1 MCRKAAVVIGAVIA
15 LCIASGVGGYLYS
28 QVGGNDTSTSTS
40 TAQAAVTAKGGTS
53 TRAALKAAK
62 WASVVKAS
70 YGSTSVKLSTNDIPN
85 HKRDAYY
92 AVPNAQV
99 AVPSASTAHIVKDP
113 TKAQSLSYTIPTKP
127 EYSSTITDSPL
138 GSIGLMISGAVL
150 YNPYEGDGTTVAMSS
165 NFSLTQSDGTKVWFV
180 DQCSGHPTPD
190 VGQYHYHAGST
201 CITSKVDTASG
212 PSHLIGVAL
221 DGFPIYGPRDIN
233 GKTVPVKSL
242 DRCNGIKSATPE
254 FPKGIYHYVLPN
266 TTDATSSIRCFH
278 GVVDAT
284 QITAMPPMGG
294 NMPDLAAAAAKLGI
308 TETQLTDAFGTTMPP
323 DFAEA
328 AKKLGI
334 TEAELKTALGV
345 PG

>member
-1 MCRKAAVVIGAVIA
+1 MNRKRITIAGGVAVACVLAVLA
-15 LCIASGVGGYLYS
+15 VYLFSTVGQAGS
-28 QVGGNDTSTSTS
+28 AISS
-40 TAQAAVTAKGGTS
+40 AQAAKAINTQSV
-53 TRAALKAAK
+53 LKATK

-70 YGSTSVKLSTNDIPN
+70 YTSTSVVMSTTDIPN

-92 AVPNAQV
+92 AVPDAGV
-99 AVPSASTAHIVKDP
+99 VFPTAHVMKDP
-113 TKAQSLSYTIPTKP
+113 TKAQSLSFTISTKP
-127 EYSSTITDSPL
+127 SYTSKVTDAPL

-165 NFSLTQSDGTKVWFV
+165 NFSVKMSSGTKAWFV
-180 DQCSGHPTPD
+180 DRCSGHPTPNI
-190 VGQYHYHAGST
+190 GQYHYHAGSS
-201 CITSKVDTASG
+201 CVKDQVDKKSG

-221 DGFPIYGPRDIN
+221 DGFPIYGPYDIK
-233 GKTVPVKSL
+233 GKLVPVKSL

-278 GVVDAT
+278 GVVDAS
-284 QITAMPPMGG
+284 QMMAMPPMGG

-308 TETQLTDAFGTTMPP
+308 TETQLRDAFDNKLPP
-323 DFAEA
+323 DFAQA
-328 AKKLGI
+328 AKALGI
-334 TEAELKTALGV
+334 TEAKLMAALGM

>member
-1 MCRKAAVVIGAVIA
+1 MNRKRITIAGGVAVACVLAVLA
-15 LCIASGVGGYLYS
+15 VYLFSTVGQAGS
-28 QVGGNDTSTSTS
+28 AISS
-40 TAQAAVTAKGGTS
+40 AQAAKAINTQSV
-53 TRAALKAAK
+53 LKATK

-70 YGSTSVKLSTNDIPN
+70 YTSTSVVMSTTDIPN

-92 AVPNAQV
+92 AVPDAGV
-99 AVPSASTAHIVKDP
+99 VVPTAHVMKDP
-113 TKAQSLSYTIPTKP
+113 TKAQSLSFTISTKP
-127 EYSSTITDSPL
+127 SYTSKVTDAPL

-165 NFSLTQSDGTKVWFV
+165 NFSVKMSSGTKAWFV
-180 DQCSGHPTPD
+180 DRCSGHPTPNI
-190 VGQYHYHAGST
+190 GQYHYHAGSS
-201 CITSKVDTASG
+201 CVKDQVDKKSG

-221 DGFPIYGPRDIN
+221 DGFPIYGPYDIK
-233 GKTVPVKSL
+233 GKLVPVKSL

-278 GVVDAT
+278 GVVDAS
-284 QITAMPPMGG
+284 QMMAMPPMGG

-308 TETQLTDAFGTTMPP
+308 TETQLRDAFDNKLPP
-323 DFAEA
+323 DFAQA
-328 AKKLGI
+328 AKALGI
-334 TEAELKTALGV
+334 TEAKLMAALGM